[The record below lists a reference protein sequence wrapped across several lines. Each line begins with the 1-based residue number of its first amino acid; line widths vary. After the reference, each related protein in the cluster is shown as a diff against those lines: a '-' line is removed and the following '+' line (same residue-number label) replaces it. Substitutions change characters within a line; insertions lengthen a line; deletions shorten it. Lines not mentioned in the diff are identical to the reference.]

1 MNAGAA
7 TGAAG
12 DTMDAAALR
21 IRATKEAIDML
32 HNRVLGPHFEEIREI
47 ASLWRGQEV
56 VGAEHQQRRAAVD
69 FDEYV
74 AAATKMMLASGQ

>member
-1 MNAGAA
+1 
-7 TGAAG
+7 
-12 DTMDAAALR
+12 
-21 IRATKEAIDML
+21 ML